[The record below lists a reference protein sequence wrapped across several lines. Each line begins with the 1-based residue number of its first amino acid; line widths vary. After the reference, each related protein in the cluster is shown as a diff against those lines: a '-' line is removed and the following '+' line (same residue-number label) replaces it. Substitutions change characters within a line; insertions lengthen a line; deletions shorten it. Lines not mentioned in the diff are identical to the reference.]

1 MIGIIVTGHGQFAGG
16 LVSALKLL
24 TGEPEAL
31 LAVDFEEGDDIGRLE
46 EKLKAA
52 VESLRSGCGSDSD
65 GRDGCDSCDG
75 ILVMTDLRGGSPFN
89 VSARLAVSQADLEV
103 LTGTN
108 LGMLVEAYMSRQMA
122 AGVTELA
129 RTTASS
135 GKDQVGYFE
144 KVLSVSADDEDEI
157 ELD

>member
-1 MIGIIVTGHGQFAGG
+1 MIGIIVTGHGQFATG

-24 TGEPEAL
+24 AGEPEAL
-31 LAVDFEEGDDIGRLE
+31 LAVDFEAGDDIGRLE

-52 VESLRSGCGSDSD
+52 IGSLGSGNDEAEGRESGSS
-65 GRDGCDSCDG
+65 DG

-89 VSARLAVSQADLEV
+89 VASRLSMERPEVEV

-108 LGMLVEAYMSRQMA
+108 LGMLVEAYMTRQMA
-122 AGVTELA
+122 SDVKGLA
-129 RTTASS
+129 VSTAAS

-144 KVLSVSADDEDEI
+144 KELVGSADDEDEI

>member
-1 MIGIIVTGHGQFAGG
+1 MIGIIVTGHGQFATG

-31 LAVDFEEGDDIGRLE
+31 LAVDFAEGDDIGRLE

-52 VESLRSGCGSDSD
+52 IESLRSGG
-65 GRDGCDSCDG
+65 GCDSDG

-89 VSARLAVSQADLEV
+89 VSTRLSMGQADLEV

-122 AGVTELA
+122 ADVKELA
-129 RTTASS
+129 LSTAAS

-144 KVLSVSADDEDEI
+144 KEMTASADDEDEI

>member
-1 MIGIIVTGHGQFAGG
+1 MIGIIVTGHGQFATG

-24 TGEPEAL
+24 AGEPEAL
-31 LAVDFEEGDDIGRLE
+31 LAVDFEAGDDIGRLE

-52 VESLRSGCGSDSD
+52 IESLGGEACE
-65 GRDGCDSCDG
+65 G

-89 VSARLAVSQADLEV
+89 VASRLSMEHPEVEV

-108 LGMLVEAYMSRQMA
+108 LGMLVEAYMARQMA
-122 AGVTELA
+122 PDVKTLA
-129 RTTASS
+129 VSTAAS

-144 KVLSVSADDEDEI
+144 KELVGSADDEDEI

>member
-1 MIGIIVTGHGQFAGG
+1 MIGIIVTGHGQFATG

-24 TGEPEAL
+24 AGEPEAL
-31 LAVDFEEGDDIGRLE
+31 LAVDFEAGDDIGRLE

-52 VESLRSGCGSDSD
+52 IESLGGEAYDGGSDAS
-65 GRDGCDSCDG
+65 SDG

-89 VSARLAVSQADLEV
+89 VASRLSMEHPGVEV
-103 LTGTN
+103 LTGSN
-108 LGMLVEAYMSRQMA
+108 LGMLVEAYMARQMA
-122 AGVTELA
+122 QDVKTLA
-129 RTTASS
+129 VSTAAS

-144 KVLSVSADDEDEI
+144 KELVGSADDEDEI